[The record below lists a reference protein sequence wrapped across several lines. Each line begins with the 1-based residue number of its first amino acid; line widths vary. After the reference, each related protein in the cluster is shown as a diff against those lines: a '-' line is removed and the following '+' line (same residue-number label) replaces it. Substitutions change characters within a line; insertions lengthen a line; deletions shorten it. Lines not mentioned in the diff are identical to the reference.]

1 MIKLS
6 SHTVKN
12 HFWVGCLALSLC
24 MGCASSSHAQFTGK
38 LSKNSKILVI
48 GDSLTVGPFGD
59 FMQEWLFSN
68 LPQSQIAIYAACGS
82 SPEHWM
88 SNKPEFIS
96 PCGYR
101 ETTPSSKILT
111 KYENG
116 RKPVPTATPKI
127 ETLLM
132 KFKPDVLIVQLGTNH
147 FDTLEKD
154 GDKAIPELQKIYR
167 QFSQSIIANK
177 GNLKM
182 VYWITPPDASKY
194 PAHIKTKV
202 QKIIGENNRNHGFR
216 DFYSY
221 EKIPYSKGLSGSDG
235 VHLNKEASRIWFSK
249 VKVEFSKELRNRGL
263 TLK

>member
-1 MIKLS
+1 
-6 SHTVKN
+6 
-12 HFWVGCLALSLC
+12 
-24 MGCASSSHAQFTGK
+24 MGCASSSHAQFSGK

-59 FMQEWLFSN
+59 FMQEWLLSN

-88 SNKPEFIS
+88 STKPEFIS

-111 KYENG
+111 KYEYG
-116 RKPVPTATPKI
+116 RKPLPKATPKL

-132 KFKPDVLIVQLGTNH
+132 KFKPDVLVIQLGTNH
-147 FDTLEKD
+147 FDTLEKE
-154 GDKAIPELQKIYR
+154 GDKAAPELQKIYR

-177 GNLKM
+177 RNLKM

-202 QKIIGENNRNHGFR
+202 QEIIDENNRNHGIR
-216 DFYSY
+216 DFYSG
-221 EKIPYSKGLSGSDG
+221 EKIPYAKGLSGSDG
-235 VHLNKEASRIWFSK
+235 VHLKKEAARIWFIK
-249 VKVEFSKELRNRGL
+249 VSGDLRSQLNARGMSL
-263 TLK
+263 R